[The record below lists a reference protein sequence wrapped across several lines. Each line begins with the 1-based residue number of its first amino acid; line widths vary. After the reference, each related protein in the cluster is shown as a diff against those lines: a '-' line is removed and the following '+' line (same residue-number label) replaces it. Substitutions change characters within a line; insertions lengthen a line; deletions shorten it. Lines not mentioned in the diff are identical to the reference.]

1 MKWLFIL
8 LVAGNLLFFGYTHL
22 TEAPAAVDWKS
33 RQVKPDQLKLVTA
46 EAPKPVAMVAS
57 AETAAA
63 APVAG
68 SEATQ
73 PAAAEKTDGKA
84 EAKPEDKA
92 ASPGKAEARSEDKPD
107 AKGGQLCL
115 AWRGILPEDMPNARK
130 QLAALKLGGE
140 VKVDNSEPEGPR
152 RFWVYIPPRPSNEDA
167 QKKAE
172 EIKALGVDDFFVVN
186 DGSRWNHAISLG
198 LFSTQEA
205 ADRRLETIKQKG
217 VRTAVA
223 RERGEASGKTL
234 LVRHVAKSAKAD
246 LSKAATGFKGSS
258 VSETG
263 C

>member
-8 LVAGNLLFFGYTHL
+8 LVAANLLFFGYTRL
-22 TEAPAAVDWKS
+22 AEAPPPVNWKS
-33 RQVKPDQLKLVTA
+33 RQVKAEQLKLVA
-46 EAPKPVAMVAS
+46 ADAPKPVAMVA
-57 AETAAA
+57 AADAPAA
-63 APVAG
+63 APIA
-68 SEATQ
+68 SAEPAQ
-73 PAAAEKTDGKA
+73 PVVAEKSENKV
-84 EAKPEDKA
+84 EAKPAEKAAKAEDKA
-92 ASPGKAEARSEDKPD
+92 DT
-107 AKGGQLCL
+107 KGGQLCL

-140 VKVDNSEPEGPR
+140 VKVDSSEPEGPR
-152 RFWVYIPPRPSNEDA
+152 RFWVYIPPRPTNEDA

-172 EIKALGVDDFFVVN
+172 ELKALGVDDFFVVN
-186 DGSRWNHAISLG
+186 DGSRWSHAISLG

-205 ADRRLETIKQKG
+205 ADRRLEMVKQKG

-234 LVRHVAKSAKAD
+234 LLRHVAKSAKAD
-246 LSKAATGFKGSS
+246 LSRAATGFKGSS